1 MQESIPKDVIRKN
14 KLIYIRLKDYVS
26 LFLSQ
31 LPGGCCMKYCWPN
44 YKYFNKLIKKGREK
58 LDEEMNIVDLIRGI
72 RKLKILL
79 QNSLRDSEIQVLIK
93 HDEQNLIEVDDSDE

>member
-14 KLIYIRLKDYVS
+14 KLIYIRLKDYVA
-26 LFLSQ
+26 LFLSE
-31 LPGGCCMKYCWPN
+31 LPGGCCMKYCWPK
-44 YKYFNKLIKKGREK
+44 YKYFNKLIKKGKEK

-79 QNSLRDSEIQVLIK
+79 QNSLRDSEI
-93 HDEQNLIEVDDSDE
+93 